1 MVITK
6 FNSLYKF
13 GVYAIWLPMDIF
25 PKEILLVSGITSI
38 LIITLFLLVIAT
50 GIIMLVLVY
59 QKKQVQYISE
69 KRQLEISFEKEILE
83 SQIEIQ
89 EQTLLHISR
98 ELHDN
103 FGHIASLIKINLNT
117 LKLEDTQKATLKIE
131 ETKDLT
137 RLLISDIKTLSVSL
151 NSDRIAKT
159 GLAKALQTEVE
170 RLNKTDLF
178 IASFVQNGNVPEIE
192 NDKAI
197 ILYRMA
203 QEVLNNMVKHS
214 AANCINVNLNSKD
227 NLFILAFSDDGKGF
241 DVEKQLKNGG
251 SGLTNLQKRAGLI
264 NAQLTIQSKP
274 GSGTHIVIEMC
285 L

>member
-1 MVITK
+1 
-6 FNSLYKF
+6 
-13 GVYAIWLPMDIF
+13 MDTL
-25 PKEILLVSGITSI
+25 PKEILLVTGITGI
-38 LIITLFLLVIAT
+38 FIITIFLLIIAT

-59 QKKQVQYISE
+59 QKRQVQYLSE
-69 KRQLEISFEKEILE
+69 KEQLKITFEKEILKTE
-83 SQIEIQ
+83 IEIQ
-89 EQTLLHISR
+89 EHTLQQIGR

-103 FGHIASLIKINLNT
+103 FGHIASLIKINLHT
-117 LKLEDTQKATLKIE
+117 LRLDDPDKAAAKIEDT
-131 ETKDLT
+131 KDFT
-137 RLLISDIKTLSVSL
+137 RQLIADIKSLSVSL

-159 GLAKALQTEVE
+159 GLVKALQTEVE

-178 IASFVQNGNVPEIE
+178 TASFTQSGNVTEVE

-214 AANCINVNLNSKD
+214 DAKCINVNLRIKD

-241 DVEKQLKNGG
+241 DVEEQLKSGG

-274 GSGTHIVIEMC
+274 GKGSHIAIQM
-285 L
+285 LL

>member
-1 MVITK
+1 
-6 FNSLYKF
+6 
-13 GVYAIWLPMDIF
+13 MDTL
-25 PKEILLVSGITSI
+25 PKEILLVTGITGI
-38 LIITLFLLVIAT
+38 FIITIFLLIIAT

-59 QKKQVQYISE
+59 QKRQVQYLSE
-69 KRQLEISFEKEILE
+69 KEQLKVAFEKEILE
-83 SQIEIQ
+83 TQIEIQ
-89 EQTLLHISR
+89 DHTFQQISR

-103 FGHIASLIKINLNT
+103 LGQVASLIKINLNT
-117 LKLEDTQKATLKIE
+117 LKLEDTIKATEKIE
-131 ETKDLT
+131 DTKDLT
-137 RLLISDIKTLSVSL
+137 RQLIGDIKSLSVSL

-178 IASFVQNGNVPEIE
+178 TASFTQTGNLPEIE

-197 ILYRMA
+197 ILYRIA
-203 QEVLNNMVKHS
+203 QEVLNNIVKHS
-214 AANCINVNLNSKD
+214 EAKSIDVNLNIKD

-241 DVEKQLKNGG
+241 DVEKQLKSGG
-251 SGLTNLQKRAGLI
+251 SGLTNLQKRAALI

-274 GSGTHIVIEMC
+274 GNGTHIAIQMF

>member
-1 MVITK
+1 M
-6 FNSLYKF
+6 F
-13 GVYAIWLPMDIF
+13 
-25 PKEILLVSGITSI
+25 KEIGEESLIT
-38 LIITLFLLVIAT
+38 LIILGTIIIIIFVAFVVLLSFLFTTKKNKLIQEKQLLQSQFSQA
-50 GIIMLVLVY
+50 LL
-59 QKKQVQYISE
+59 Q
-69 KRQLEISFEKEILE
+69 

-89 EQTLLHISR
+89 EQTLQQISR

-103 FGHIASLIKINLNT
+103 LGHIASIIKINLNT
-117 LKLEDTQKATLKIE
+117 LKLDDLNKATTKIE
-131 ETKDLT
+131 DTKDLT
-137 RLLISDIKTLSVSL
+137 RQLIGDIKSLSVSL

-159 GLAKALQTEVE
+159 GLVKALQTEVE

-178 IASFVQNGNVPEIE
+178 TATFTQTGPVPEIE

-214 AANCINVNLNSKD
+214 EAKFIQVNLNVQD

-241 DVEKQLKNGG
+241 DVEEQLKSGG
-251 SGLTNLQKRAGLI
+251 SGLTNLEKRAGLI
-264 NAQLTIQSKP
+264 NAQLTIYSKP
-274 GSGTHIVIEMC
+274 GNGTHIAIEMS

>member
-1 MVITK
+1 MFEK
-6 FNSLYKF
+6 NE
-13 GVYAIWLPMDIF
+13 
-25 PKEILLVSGITSI
+25 EI
-38 LIITLFLLVIAT
+38 IITIILGTVLSLFLIFIAVLAVIR
-50 GIIMLVLVY
+50 Y
-59 QKKQVQYISE
+59 KYKQHKHIKE
-69 KRQLEISFEKEILE
+69 KQEMESQFSQTLLQ

-89 EQTLLHISR
+89 EQTLQHISR

-103 FGHIASLIKINLNT
+103 LGHIASIIKINLNT
-117 LKLEDTQKATLKIE
+117 LKLDDLNKAIAKIE
-131 ETKDLT
+131 DTKDLT
-137 RLLISDIKTLSVSL
+137 RQLIVDIKSLSVSL

-159 GLAKALQTEVE
+159 GLVKALQTEVE
-170 RLNKTDLF
+170 RLNKTNLF
-178 IASFVQNGNVPEIE
+178 TATFTQTGPVPEIE

-214 AANCINVNLNSKD
+214 DAKRIEVNLNSKD

-241 DVEKQLKNGG
+241 DVEQQLKSGG

-274 GSGTHIVIEMC
+274 GNGTHIAIQMF

>member
-1 MVITK
+1 
-6 FNSLYKF
+6 
-13 GVYAIWLPMDIF
+13 MDTL
-25 PKEILLVSGITSI
+25 PKEILLVTGITGI
-38 LIITLFLLVIAT
+38 FIITIFLLIIAT

-59 QKKQVQYISE
+59 QKRQVQYLSE
-69 KRQLEISFEKEILE
+69 KEQLKITFEKEILKTE
-83 SQIEIQ
+83 IEIQ
-89 EQTLLHISR
+89 EHTLQQISR

-103 FGHIASLIKINLNT
+103 FGHIASLIKINLHT
-117 LKLEDTQKATLKIE
+117 LRLDDLNKAVEKIEDT
-131 ETKDLT
+131 KDFT
-137 RLLISDIKTLSVSL
+137 RQLIADIKSLSVSL

-159 GLAKALQTEVE
+159 GLVKALQTEVE

-178 IASFVQNGNVPEIE
+178 TASFTQSGNVAEIE

-214 AANCINVNLNSKD
+214 DAKCINVNLSIKD

-241 DVEKQLKNGG
+241 DVEEQLKSGG

-274 GSGTHIVIEMC
+274 GKGTNIAIQM
-285 L
+285 LL

>member
-1 MVITK
+1 MPADKNYEV
-6 FNSLYKF
+6 
-13 GVYAIWLPMDIF
+13 
-25 PKEILLVSGITSI
+25 
-38 LIITLFLLVIAT
+38 LIIVSAVIIVFAVLTSLVIF
-50 GIIMLVLVY
+50 VLLFY
-59 QKKQVQYISE
+59 QR
-69 KRQLEISFEKEILE
+69 KRFVHQQKITAMGKEYNEELFK
-83 SQIEIQ
+83 SKIETQ
-89 EQTLLHISR
+89 EQTLQQISR

-103 FGHIASLIKINLNT
+103 LGHIASIIKINLNT
-117 LKLEDTQKATLKIE
+117 LKLDDLNKATAKIE
-131 ETKDLT
+131 DTKDLT
-137 RLLISDIKTLSVSL
+137 RQLIGDIKSLSVSL

-159 GLAKALQTEVE
+159 GLVKALQTEVE

-178 IASFVQNGNVPEIE
+178 TATFTQTGPAQEIE

-214 AANCINVNLNSKD
+214 DAKRIEVNLNSKD

-241 DVEKQLKNGG
+241 DVEEQLKSGG

-264 NAQLTIQSKP
+264 KAQLSIHSKT
-274 GSGTHIVIEMC
+274 GKGTHIAIEMF